1 MLNSRA
7 RNVPRIFGCR
17 PAFFSQIDDSA
28 ATSSSRRRLRRVL
41 DIKWYHFFT
50 RIKESWCSEYF
61 IPLWRRRLRALSDA
75 RSAELARGG
84 AGWVQSLQSHSRVS
98 SSSRAPRRT
107 FGTGTAPP
115 LSPRNHHAIMS
126 QQWSAIV
133 AQTSSSARALKR
145 SATPRG
151 HETVCDPSTRPI
163 GPHRSVGSSSVNRVG
178 AANFGENFIM
188 CTRFLS
194 ESIVHVHVYTYTVYS
209 CTRTR

>member
-1 MLNSRA
+1 MQLCCDDEVLNSRA

-61 IPLWRRRLRALSDA
+61 IPLWRRRLRALSDG

-84 AGWVQSLQSHSRVS
+84 GGSRVS
-98 SSSRAPRRT
+98 RVTHAFLLLRARHRATHQRT
-107 FGTGTAPP
+107 PP

-151 HETVCDPSTRPI
+151 HETVCDPSTRSPSVPI
-163 GPHRSVGSSSVNRVG
+163 GQSVPR
-178 AANFGENFIM
+178 
-188 CTRFLS
+188 R
-194 ESIVHVHVYTYTVYS
+194 
-209 CTRTR
+209 

>member
-1 MLNSRA
+1 MQLCCDDEVLNSRA

-98 SSSRAPRRT
+98 SLRARHRATHQRT
-107 FGTGTAPP
+107 PP

-151 HETVCDPSTRPI
+151 HETVCDPSTRSPSVPI
-163 GPHRSVGSSSVNRVG
+163 GQSVPR
-178 AANFGENFIM
+178 
-188 CTRFLS
+188 R
-194 ESIVHVHVYTYTVYS
+194 
-209 CTRTR
+209 

>member
-84 AGWVQSLQSHSRVS
+84 GGVGPESPESLTRFF
-98 SSSRAPRRT
+98 SSRAPSRHAPTHPAALAAQPSCHHVPAVVRHRRPDV
-107 FGTGTAPP
+107 FLREGPE
-115 LSPRNHHAIMS
+115 AI
-126 QQWSAIV
+126 
-133 AQTSSSARALKR
+133 R
-145 SATPRG
+145 
-151 HETVCDPSTRPI
+151 DPSWSRDSVRP
-163 GPHRSVGSSSVNRVG
+163 
-178 AANFGENFIM
+178 
-188 CTRFLS
+188 
-194 ESIVHVHVYTYTVYS
+194 
-209 CTRTR
+209 

>member
-1 MLNSRA
+1 VQLCCDDEVLNSRA

-84 AGWVQSLQSHSRVS
+84 GSRVS
-98 SSSRAPRRT
+98 NFAVLVLRSLTKYPYRSLPVFSGHCFPVHHKRLYR
-107 FGTGTAPP
+107 FNPP
-115 LSPRNHHAIMS
+115 ASLRISY
-126 QQWSAIV
+126 
-133 AQTSSSARALKR
+133 
-145 SATPRG
+145 
-151 HETVCDPSTRPI
+151 C
-163 GPHRSVGSSSVNRVG
+163 
-178 AANFGENFIM
+178 
-188 CTRFLS
+188 
-194 ESIVHVHVYTYTVYS
+194 TVYL
-209 CTRTR
+209 

>member
-1 MLNSRA
+1 MQLCCDDEVLNSRA

-98 SSSRAPRRT
+98 SSSRAPSRHAPTHPAALAAQPSCHHVPAVVRHRRPDV
-107 FGTGTAPP
+107 FLREGPE
-115 LSPRNHHAIMS
+115 AI
-126 QQWSAIV
+126 
-133 AQTSSSARALKR
+133 R
-145 SATPRG
+145 
-151 HETVCDPSTRPI
+151 DPSWSRDSVRP
-163 GPHRSVGSSSVNRVG
+163 
-178 AANFGENFIM
+178 
-188 CTRFLS
+188 
-194 ESIVHVHVYTYTVYS
+194 
-209 CTRTR
+209 